1 MRLLFIGDSLIE
13 FFVWEKRFTSH
24 EVYNFGIAG
33 ETVEGLHR
41 RLDTIIVKVSSPD
54 FVFIMTGIN
63 NLSMDD
69 RGFVKT
75 YAAIIARLKTRY
87 PAARIFLHSLLP
99 VCYPFVPNDEIRAMN
114 KELRALAEREAVGY
128 VDIHP
133 LFLDERGEPKT
144 SCFEEDG
151 VHLSNEG
158 YRIWSA
164 RIEEIISG
172 AAGG

>member
-13 FFVWEKRFTSH
+13 FFDWAGRFAAH
-24 EVYNFGIAG
+24 EVHNFGIAG
-33 ETVEGLHR
+33 ETAEGLHR
-41 RLDTIIVKVSSPD
+41 RLDTIIGKVSSPD

-75 YAAIIARLKTRY
+75 YAAIIARLKSRY
-87 PAARIFLHSLLP
+87 PAARIFVHSLLP
-99 VCYPFVPNDEIRAMN
+99 VCYPFIPNNEIRAMN

-133 LFLDERGEPKT
+133 LFLDKSGEPIA

-151 VHLSNEG
+151 VHLSDEG

-164 RIEEIISG
+164 RIEEIIR

>member
-1 MRLLFIGDSLIE
+1 LLFIGDSLIE
-13 FFVWEKRFTSH
+13 FFDWGGRFTAH
-24 EVYNFGIAG
+24 DVDNFGIAG

-41 RLDTIIVKVSSPD
+41 RLDTVIAEVSSPD
-54 FVFIMTGIN
+54 YVFIMTGIN

-99 VCYPFVPNDEIRAMN
+99 VRYPFIPNDEIRAMN
-114 KELRALAEREAVGY
+114 KELRGLAVREAVGY

-144 SCFEEDG
+144 SFFEEDG

-164 RIEEIISG
+164 TIEEIVRHTPGS
-172 AAGG
+172 

>member
-13 FFVWEKRFTSH
+13 FFDWAGRFTPH
-24 EVYNFGIAG
+24 EVFSFGIAG
-33 ETVEGLHR
+33 ETAEGLYR
-41 RLDTIIVKVSSPD
+41 RLDTIIGKASSPD

-75 YAAIIARLKTRY
+75 YAAIIARLKSRY
-87 PAARIFLHSLLP
+87 PAARIFVHSLLP
-99 VCYPFVPNDEIRAMN
+99 VCYPFIPNNEIRAMN

-133 LFLDERGEPKT
+133 LFLNKRGEPKA

-151 VHLSNEG
+151 VHLSDEG

-164 RIEEIISG
+164 RIEEIIR

>member
-13 FFVWEKRFTSH
+13 FFDWAGRFAAH
-24 EVYNFGIAG
+24 EVSNFGIAG
-33 ETVEGLHR
+33 ETAEGLYR
-41 RLDTIIVKVSSPD
+41 RLDTIIGMVSSPD

-69 RGFVKT
+69 HGFVKT
-75 YAAIIARLKTRY
+75 YAAIIARLKSRY
-87 PAARIFLHSLLP
+87 PAARIFVHSLLP
-99 VCYPFVPNDEIRAMN
+99 VCYPFIPNDEIRAMN
-114 KELRALAEREAVGY
+114 KELRAVAEREAVGY
-128 VDIHP
+128 VNIHP
-133 LFLDERGEPKT
+133 LFLDESGEPIS

-151 VHLSNEG
+151 VHLSDEG

-164 RIEEIISG
+164 RIEEIIG